1 MFIANAGSV
10 ETCHKYC
17 GGIDSTPHL
26 TSHLYPPPLTSPPP
40 LTRQGGG
47 GVKEPSMQM
56 GRRRR
61 KNLVSTVTQH
71 VVGTQHADWYIN
83 QTNVW

>member
-26 TSHLYPPPLTSPPP
+26 TSHLYPPPLTSIM
-40 LTRQGGG
+40 LILM
-47 GVKEPSMQM
+47 VY
-56 GRRRR
+56 
-61 KNLVSTVTQH
+61 L
-71 VVGTQHADWYIN
+71 
-83 QTNVW
+83 